1 MESQNDKRT
10 SQKIDVY
17 FNIVDEISS
26 LSNSSTLKV
35 GCMALKKDFT
45 KIASFGYN
53 GSYKKAP
60 INPTTGTEEESLE
73 PGKSGFIH
81 AEINMVAKFR
91 ENDPENYIVLL
102 THSPCK
108 DCMKVLINSGF
119 LNVYWIHTYRES
131 SHLSIF
137 NTVNVKSGDIKQ
149 LKKDYKNIIN
159 GI

>member
-60 INPTTGTEEESLE
+60 DR
-73 PGKSGFIH
+73 KS
-81 AEINMVAKFR
+81 V
-91 ENDPENYIVLL
+91 V
-102 THSPCK
+102 
-108 DCMKVLINSGF
+108 
-119 LNVYWIHTYRES
+119 
-131 SHLSIF
+131 
-137 NTVNVKSGDIKQ
+137 
-149 LKKDYKNIIN
+149 
-159 GI
+159 